1 MNVRELKS
9 ILKLLPDNMLIKMDI
24 SEFGYYI
31 NLTRVS
37 KVIVYNPTCT
47 SDVTS
52 LYTKELLLISEKKSQ
67 K

>member
-1 MNVRELKS
+1 MNVKELRL
-9 ILKLLPDNMLIKMDI
+9 ILKLLPDEMKVKMDI
-24 SEFGYYI
+24 SEFGYYS

-47 SDVTS
+47 NHVNS
-52 LYTKELLLISEKKSQ
+52 LYTKELLLVSEKKSQ